1 VSTFPEVTWQPP
13 SALPLFGE
21 MVEGIL
27 EEVLEFQVTLEVG
40 DGRLLSFDA
49 PTFLRISD
57 TYREHDYW
65 IRVWIEQF
73 RRWKGA
79 RFSAAER
86 ALLSQLEA
94 ELEAAQPVVVAVMAR
109 THKLVVAYIEDTER
123 ADVGLLEGALA
134 LRRFELLE
142 GWTPPV

>member
-1 VSTFPEVTWQPP
+1 MSTFPEVTWQPP

-79 RFSAAER
+79 MFSAAER